1 MLHSRK
7 LQYIN
12 EIARC
17 GSIRKAA
24 ARLNVASSA
33 VNRQILALEEEFGA
47 PIFERLPRGLRLT
60 AAGELCVEHIRDVLK
75 NYERLEARIR
85 GLKMPQAGKV
95 SIVTTVG
102 LAAGPLPPIMARF
115 IDQHPRLRIVLR
127 NDGGSTTINP
137 VLTGEVDIGLGF
149 NIPATP
155 GIRTLANFDI
165 PIGAVMPPDHRLA
178 GEGGPVDLIDI
189 VQERLV
195 LAQSGTSLRNV
206 INLALSPLPVPVE
219 PALETNSSELLK
231 QLVKCGTGL
240 TLLNPLDVIVEC
252 QRGELVFRPLADPH
266 VRHQPMKLFARARA
280 PLDAATSLFVEYLM
294 QELVALVK
302 ELQGRG
308 YLPSLDRAAGERA
321 AGDRA
326 PARDAFE

>member
-7 LQYIN
+7 LQYID

-75 NYERLEARIR
+75 NYERLESRIR
-85 GLKMPQAGKV
+85 SLKMPQAGKV

-102 LAAGPLPPIMARF
+102 LAAGPLPEIISRF
-115 IDQHPRLRIVLR
+115 IEAHPRVRIQLR
-127 NDGGSTTINP
+127 NDGGSTTINA

-165 PIGAVMPPDHRLA
+165 PIGAVLPPGHRLA
-178 GEGGPVDLIDI
+178 KETGPIDLIDV

-195 LAQSGTSLRNV
+195 LAQPGTSLRNV
-206 INLALSPLPVPVE
+206 INLALAPLPLPVEPVV
-219 PALETNSSELLK
+219 ETNASELLK
-231 QLVKCGTGL
+231 QLVRYGTAL
-240 TLLNPLDVIVEC
+240 TILNPLDVIMEC
-252 QRGELVFRPLADPH
+252 RRGELVFRPFADQH
-266 VRHQPMKLFARARA
+266 ARHQPMKLFARARA

-294 QELVALVK
+294 QELLGLVQ
-302 ELQGRG
+302 ELQERG
-308 YLPSLDRAAGERA
+308 YIPPVEKSPLERGGLDRDPG
-321 AGDRA
+321 
-326 PARDAFE
+326 

>member
-33 VNRQILALEEEFGA
+33 INRQILALEAEIGV

-60 AAGELCVEHIRDVLK
+60 AAGELCIEHIRDVLK
-75 NYERLEARIR
+75 NYERLESRIR

-102 LAAGPLPPIMARF
+102 LAAGPLPEIIAKF
-115 IDQHPRLRIVLR
+115 IGQHPRVRIQLR
-127 NDGGSTTINP
+127 NDGGSTTLHP

-155 GIRTLANFDI
+155 GIRTLANFDV
-165 PIGAVMPPDHRLA
+165 PIGVVLPPGHKLA
-178 GEGGPVDLIDI
+178 GTGPISLADV

-195 LAQSGTSLRNV
+195 LAQTGTSLRDV
-206 INLALSPLPVPVE
+206 INLALAPLPVSVE
-219 PALETNSSELLK
+219 PVVETNASEMLK
-231 QLVKCGTGL
+231 QLVKSGTGL

-252 QRGELVFRPLADPH
+252 RRGELVFRPIAETH
-266 VRHQPMKLFARARA
+266 SRQPMKLFARARA

-294 QELVALVK
+294 AELLAMMQELQANGHIL
-302 ELQGRG
+302 
-308 YLPSLDRAAGERA
+308 
-321 AGDRA
+321 A
-326 PARDAFE
+326 PEK

>member
-33 VNRQILALEEEFGA
+33 INRQILALEAEIGV

-60 AAGELCVEHIRDVLK
+60 AAGELCIEHIRDVLK
-75 NYERLEARIR
+75 NYERLESRIR

-102 LAAGPLPPIMARF
+102 LASGPLPEIIAKF
-115 IDQHPRLRIVLR
+115 IGQHPRVRIQLR
-127 NDGGSTTINP
+127 NDGGSTTLHP

-155 GIRTLANFDI
+155 GIRTLANFDV
-165 PIGAVMPPDHRLA
+165 PIGVVLPPGHRLA
-178 GEGGPVDLIDI
+178 GTGPISLADV

-195 LAQSGTSLRNV
+195 LAQTGTSLRDV
-206 INLALSPLPVPVE
+206 INLALAPLPVSVE
-219 PALETNSSELLK
+219 PVVETNASEMLK
-231 QLVKCGTGL
+231 QLVRSGTGL

-252 QRGELVFRPLADPH
+252 RRGELVFRPIAETH
-266 VRHQPMKLFARARA
+266 SRQPMKLFARARA

-294 QELVALVK
+294 AELLAMMQELQANGHIL
-302 ELQGRG
+302 
-308 YLPSLDRAAGERA
+308 
-321 AGDRA
+321 A
-326 PARDAFE
+326 PEK